1 MSTSIEFR
9 NILAE
14 LLAPYLGKYDP
25 IDQPAIYLV
34 PPQLPTNYSIK
45 SKLGVE
51 AIIRRM
57 PTEIKGE
64 RIGTQ
69 KIINNREWEVVLTQ
83 YDRSNTLELAVNA
96 IVRSFRAP
104 EIRIRP
110 QVETADG
117 IVLEQAIIKIP
128 SQSLENRILL

>member
-1 MSTSIEFR
+1 
-9 NILAE
+9 
-14 LLAPYLGKYDP
+14 
-25 IDQPAIYLV
+25 
-34 PPQLPTNYSIK
+34 
-45 SKLGVE
+45 
-51 AIIRRM
+51 M

-64 RIGTQ
+64 RIGAQ